1 MRFPAAAL
9 LLAAMLIATTLAG
22 CGYRLAGAP
31 ALGEPIRV
39 VVVSNDARL
48 VRAQAA
54 LQRAV
59 ADALQSRLG
68 WQVSPTGSAK
78 LELTIAQEIISST
91 GTDRRDVPARWSIRL
106 QGKVLIAARDG
117 TGYGDYHG
125 TGYASG
131 VGDEPEAI
139 NAAAD
144 DAAELI
150 SAWLEREVPRWKKKP
165 AP

>member
-1 MRFPAAAL
+1 MSLRPAAL
-9 LLAAMLIATTLAG
+9 LLTAALLAAVALAG
-22 CGYRLAGAP
+22 CGYRLAAAP

-39 VVVSNDARL
+39 VVVGNDARL

-78 LELTIAQEIISST
+78 LELTLAQERIDST
-91 GTDRRDVPARWSIRL
+91 GTDRRDVPARWSIHL
-106 QGKVLIAARDG
+106 QGHVLIAARAGSAYGSYRG
-117 TGYGDYHG
+117 TGY
-125 TGYASG
+125 TSG

-144 DAAELI
+144 DAAAQI
-150 SAWLEREVPRWKKKP
+150 SIWLEHAVDQWGKKP
-165 AP
+165 

>member
-1 MRFPAAAL
+1 MKSSAAALLVAAAL
-9 LLAAMLIATTLAG
+9 LLAAALAG

-39 VVVSNDARL
+39 VVVTNDARL

-59 ADALQSRLG
+59 AEALQSRLG

-78 LELTIAQEIISST
+78 LELTIAQEKIDST

-106 QGKVLIAARDG
+106 QGKVLVAARDG
-117 TGYGDYHG
+117 TAYGDYHG
-125 TGYASG
+125 TGYSSG
-131 VGDEPEAI
+131 LGDEPEAI
-139 NAAAD
+139 NNAADEAAA
-144 DAAELI
+144 LI
-150 SAWLEREVPRWKKKP
+150 SAWLEHEVPKWKKP
-165 AP
+165 TP

>member
-1 MRFPAAAL
+1 MKLLAAAFV
-9 LLAAMLIATTLAG
+9 LAAMLTG

-48 VRAQAA
+48 VRSQAA
-54 LQRAV
+54 LQQAV
-59 ADALQSRLG
+59 ADSLQSRLG

-78 LELTIAQEIISST
+78 LELTIAQERIAST
-91 GTDRRDVPARWSIRL
+91 GTDQRDVPARWSIRM

-117 TGYGDYHG
+117 NAFGDYQG
-125 TGYASG
+125 TGYSSG
-131 VGDEPEAI
+131 LGDEPEAI
-139 NAAAD
+139 KAAAAE
-144 DAAELI
+144 AALLI
-150 SAWLEREVPRWKKKP
+150 STWLESEVPRWKKP

>member
-1 MRFPAAAL
+1 MKFLAAAL
-9 LLAAMLIATTLAG
+9 LIAVAVALAG
-22 CGYRLAGAP
+22 CNYRLASAP
-31 ALGEPIRV
+31 ALGEPVRI

-78 LELTIAQEIISST
+78 LELTIAQERIDST

-117 TGYGDYHG
+117 TAYGDYQG
-125 TGYASG
+125 TGYSSG
-131 VGDEPEAI
+131 LGDEPEAI
-139 NAAAD
+139 NVAADQAAAM
-144 DAAELI
+144 I
-150 SAWLEREVPRWKKKP
+150 STWLEHQVPTWKKP
-165 AP
+165 TP